1 MRGTTATL
9 AQRIGRIPRPYSGAL
24 TVRPFDGRTTT
35 MTTSIYLLSNAPLR
49 GTITSV
55 SARDAQASTLYPGT
69 TMPAQWAIQGR
80 FEGDARAKKD
90 QIWSGSGDAML
101 YVDQD
106 KTTSPLLA
114 LGIFEQAGERA
125 GKPFYRV
132 VYGGE
137 VQFMQREE
145 NKRKHITLSRV
156 GEPAAPQT
164 GLMATNAQNQ
174 VRPAPYTPRP
184 TVAGTLNQQASESAM
199 ATAFPPATDEWA
211 ALEARLLRSKQI
223 ACRIWGADYDP
234 RALVAFTATAFIAAD
249 RHNLPGTAVMDA
261 PATVPAAMT
270 MSWTPPHQGQVDEYR
285 RLLNMDD
292 PYAGGNLF
300 SMEER
305 QQWLS
310 RLGDATALTLSK
322 DLDRLKKTV
331 AQRTAAPTGAGPG
344 HPSSFADVPT
354 ALERGDAADSDD
366 LPF

>member
-9 AQRIGRIPRPYSGAL
+9 AQLIGSIPRQYTGAM
-24 TVRPFDGRTTT
+24 TVGPSDGRTTT

-90 QIWSGSGDAML
+90 QVWSGSGDAML

-156 GEPAAPQT
+156 GEPAAPQYVAANTSVAAIT
-164 GLMATNAQNQ
+164 GLPVAATPALATGSNA
-174 VRPAPYTPRP
+174 
-184 TVAGTLNQQASESAM
+184 G
-199 ATAFPPATDEWA
+199 AFKVPQMPQHAIAPATDEWA
-211 ALEARLLRSKQI
+211 AMEARYARCVEI
-223 ACRIWGADYDP
+223 AK
-234 RALVAFTATAFIAAD
+234 
-249 RHNLPGTAVMDA
+249 H
-261 PATVPAAMT
+261 
-270 MSWTPPHQGQVDEYR
+270 SWTK
-285 RLLNMDD
+285 LNMDD
-292 PYAGGNLF
+292 GAMVAAVATLFIEANKEHLQTAPVAGRLTQTLAVAAAVTGDPTEAQVTELRSLLNSGVFTTAERQEWLAKIYGATQF
-300 SMEER
+300 SMAQDVE
-305 QQWLS
+305 
-310 RLGDATALTLSK
+310 
-322 DLDRLKKTV
+322 RLKQIITTRNPV
-331 AQRTAAPTGAGPG
+331 PAGAGPG
-344 HPSSFADVPT
+344 HPSSFADVP
-354 ALERGDAADSDD
+354 AVLERGDAADSLDD